1 MQLTLGWLWFLVFIT
16 LNGFFLLAERRYRG
30 RGLAYLGMMT
40 VCVGALGLADAW
52 VMVPAAPLLSLF
64 LARSTLVLGFAAVA
78 FNTHFLCL
86 FFESAQR
93 RALIWA
99 SYVMAGGG
107 IFSNVVA
114 TLQQARHVQALRFPE
129 QYRVPSQ
136 EFFVYFSL
144 VALISTCIN
153 LLVLFPAAWKRK
165 SPARG
170 MLVAVILFSPLTLT
184 EVYFMIRHGQRWYL
198 IEGATWAY
206 SLIVIASLISEFKG
220 TEGLLQQT
228 TSNLAARTAELESSY
243 AEIDLMASELSRKQQ
258 LAAVGELAAAI
269 AHEVRNPLAIIMNAV
284 SAMKRPTISGKD
296 RETLLDIVNE
306 ESERLNHLVAE
317 LLRFA
322 RPVTAAR
329 SPVSLYDICEQ
340 ASQAAPPGFELRV
353 QTSVDEELGP
363 VLVDPALFRLALD
376 NLIANSC
383 QAMPKGGVIELMV
396 RRGQFSDGAL
406 AATVL
411 VKDQGAGMDKLVLSN
426 AKKPFFTTKPRGTG
440 LGIPIAQK
448 IVEAHGGEMELLS
461 SPGAG
466 TTVSI
471 ALPLEKEL
479 LKSVGYGE
487 GIKSATRR
495 RLRSIPPVQLSE
507 LVAASADLAA
517 ADGRSSSHP
526 PEQVDPTSAPLQTPP
541 PNPSPSPPLKS

>member
-1 MQLTLGWLWFLVFIT
+1 MQLTLGWLWCLVFIT

-30 RGLAYLGMMT
+30 RGLAYLGFMT
-40 VCVGALGLADAW
+40 LSIGASSLADAW
-52 VMVPAAPLLSLF
+52 VVVSKSQLLALL

-86 FFESAQR
+86 FFESPRR
-93 RALIWA
+93 RALVWT

-107 IFSNVVA
+107 IFSNVAA
-114 TLQQARHVQALRFPE
+114 TLQQLPNLQALKFPE
-129 QYRVPSQ
+129 QYRAPSP
-136 EFFVYFSL
+136 EFLAYFAV
-144 VALISTCIN
+144 VALFAAGAN
-153 LLVLFPAAWKRK
+153 VFVLVPAAWKRK

-170 MLVAVILFSPLTLT
+170 MLLAVILFSPLTIA
-184 EVYFMIRHGQRWYL
+184 EVYFMVRHGQRWYL

-206 SLIVIASLISEFKG
+206 CLIVIASLISEFKG

-258 LAAVGELAAAI
+258 LAQVGELAAAI

-306 ESERLNHLVAE
+306 ESERLNHLVTE

-329 SPVSLYDICEQ
+329 SPASLHDICAQ

-353 QTSVDEELGP
+353 QSSVDDELGP

-383 QAMPKGGVIELMV
+383 QAMPEGGVIELTV

-411 VKDQGAGMDKLVLSN
+411 VKDQGTGMDKTVLGN

-461 SPGAG
+461 TPGAG

-479 LKSVGYGE
+479 MKSVSYGD

-495 RLRSIPPVQLSE
+495 RLRSIPPMQLSE
-507 LVAASADLAA
+507 LMAGHAVEPPASSDAKNPADVA
-517 ADGRSSSHP
+517 SSP
-526 PEQVDPTSAPLQTPP
+526 VPP
-541 PNPSPSPPLKS
+541 PVKG